1 MFIIGLTG
9 GIGTGKST
17 VSNYLE
23 SKGCLIL
30 DADKISRQM
39 TEKGQPALEEI
50 GRVFGFHLINEDGN
64 LDRQAL
70 GNIVFNDK
78 EKLDILQSIIT
89 QKVVEHINNRLIELK
104 NNDTKGIVVIDAPL
118 LFECGM
124 EGLADENWLVIA
136 SLDVRLERVK
146 RRDGLS
152 ENEILSRINN
162 QMPQEDKEKLSQVI
176 LDNSTTLDELYR
188 QIDVNLDRVKKEF

>member
-23 SKGCLIL
+23 GKGCLIL

-39 TEKGQPALEEI
+39 TEKGQPALEDI
-50 GRVFGFHLINEDGN
+50 GRIFGFHLINEDGN

-70 GNIVFNDK
+70 GNIVFNNK

-136 SLDVRLERVK
+136 SLDVRMERVK

>member
-17 VSNYLE
+17 VSSYLE
-23 SKGCLIL
+23 NKGCLIL

-39 TEKGQPALEEI
+39 TEKGQPALEDI
-50 GRVFGFHLINEDGN
+50 GKAFGFHLINEDGN

-89 QKVVEHINNRLIELK
+89 QKVVEHIDNRLIELK
-104 NNDTKGIVVIDAPL
+104 NSNVKGIVVIDAPL

-124 EGLADENWLVIA
+124 EGLADENWLVSA

-146 RRDGLS
+146 KRDGLS
-152 ENEILSRINN
+152 ETEILSRINN
-162 QMPQEDKEKLSQVI
+162 QMPNEEKEKLSQVI
-176 LDNSTTLDELYR
+176 LDNSTTLEELYK
-188 QIDVNLDRVKKEF
+188 QIDMNLERVKNEF